1 VRFVVLAHVV
11 SPGGPPLYASWL
23 ASLALFGGAFAAFV
37 WWREPS
43 RRAAFVSVGG
53 VGLVASGALL
63 VVQPSAPLRP
73 GYGIQLAGPRQGAA
87 TSPVVL
93 RVCAVDAVVSPA
105 PVPGPGRL
113 LLVSVD
119 GRQVAEVR
127 ASTVTVSMSAG
138 EHRVAAQLITSDHRA
153 FVPPITA
160 STTVTVG
167 GPGPIQTP
175 PTCGP

>member
-1 VRFVVLAHVV
+1 VLLAHVV
-11 SPGGPPLYASWL
+11 APGGPPLYASWL

-43 RRAAFVSVGG
+43 RRAPSVAVSG
-53 VGLVASGALL
+53 VGLVASAALL

-73 GYGIQLAGPRQGAA
+73 GYDIQLADARQGAA

-93 RVCAVDAVVSPA
+93 RVCGVDAVVSSA

-119 GRQVAEVR
+119 GRQVAEAR
-127 ASTVTVSMSAG
+127 ASTVTVPMSAG
-138 EHRVAAQLITSDHRA
+138 AHQVAAQLITSDHRA

-160 STTVTVG
+160 STTVTVS
-167 GPGPIQTP
+167 GPGPIQP
-175 PTCGP
+175 PPACRP